1 MNDDE
6 LIERIQNAL
15 AQPYRTS
22 ARVRVQ
28 LITELDLRK
37 SIPDANNLAKKLTQ
51 ALRKYGDHKMRCVAW
66 GPSGSVDNCTCGL
79 MDIIEEGKEA
89 TSGGS

>member
-6 LIERIQNAL
+6 LIERLQNAL
-15 AQPYRTS
+15 GRPYKTS
-22 ARVRVQ
+22 ARERVQ

-37 SIPDANNLAKKLTQ
+37 SLPKADDLAHRLTQ
-51 ALRKYGDHKMRCVAW
+51 ALRRYGEHEMRCVAW

-79 MDIIEEGKEA
+79 MDIIAEGKEA
-89 TSGGS
+89 TNAG